1 VYDNVRFIAYWSAY
15 GPPPRPSSGGTKKI
29 LSPDEIRNG
38 IARREKRVE
47 ELTTFDPQKMTQGY
61 ATRDWKIRIL
71 STALAVMLW
80 LVWFYATIHASRS
93 PKKNSN

>member
-1 VYDNVRFIAYWSAY
+1 MFVAALVLVGAVCSTLVAAYQWSM
-15 GPPPRPSSGGTKKI
+15 
-29 LSPDEIRNG
+29 
-38 IARREKRVE
+38 
-47 ELTTFDPQKMTQGY
+47 F

-93 PKKNSN
+93 PKKK